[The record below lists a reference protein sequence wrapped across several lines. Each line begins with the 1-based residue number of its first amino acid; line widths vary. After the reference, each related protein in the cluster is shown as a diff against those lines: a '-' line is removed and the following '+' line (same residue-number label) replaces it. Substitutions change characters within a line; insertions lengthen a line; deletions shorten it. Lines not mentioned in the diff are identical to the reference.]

1 MKQDDRPPTESS
13 KVKTLDW
20 MKEGFCL
27 AYICGMEGHVC
38 GTGHCL
44 NTLSDLHCHL
54 AKFYGRPSMPDKNK
68 MELIADCAWSNG
80 SERDDSFGILQRG

>member
-1 MKQDDRPPTESS
+1 M
-13 KVKTLDW
+13 
-20 MKEGFCL
+20 

-68 MELIADCAWSNG
+68 MELIADCHGVTEVNVMTALGFYSVVSSIESLNAWSVPM
-80 SERDDSFGILQRG
+80 S